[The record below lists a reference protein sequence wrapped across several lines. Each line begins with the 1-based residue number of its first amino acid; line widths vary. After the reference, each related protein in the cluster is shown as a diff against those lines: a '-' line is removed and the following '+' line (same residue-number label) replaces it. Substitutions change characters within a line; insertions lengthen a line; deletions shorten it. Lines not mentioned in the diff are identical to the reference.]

1 MDKKRLIIAIVV
13 VIVEIILMALVL
25 RYFLLPKDSNDISES
40 NTEDFDSISLTG
52 DDSTLKESNNNEG
65 NEKVD
70 ENVMKVTINNET
82 YTMKVDNLELM
93 EELFNSLPE
102 KFSMT
107 ELNGNEKYYYLNSNM
122 KNANSEAVGQ
132 VQKGDVML
140 FGSDCL
146 VIFYDSFETEFR
158 YTKIGHIDNLG
169 DIGSSNVEV
178 SITK

>member
-1 MDKKRLIIAIVV
+1 MDKKRLIIAVIAIILEIVIMAIIIRLMHTRAYDPV
-13 VIVEIILMALVL
+13 AIGEEKIPLDNNVEI
-25 RYFLLPKDSNDISES
+25 E
-40 NTEDFDSISLTG
+40 
-52 DDSTLKESNNNEG
+52 
-65 NEKVD
+65 
-70 ENVMKVTINNET
+70 ENVMKININNEEYVINVENET
-82 YTMKVDNLELM
+82 LM

-102 KFSMT
+102 KFTMT

-122 KNANSEAVGQ
+122 KNANSVTVGQ

-169 DIGSSNVEV
+169 DLGNGNVDV

>member
-1 MDKKRLIIAIVV
+1 MNKKRLIVAIVL
-13 VIVEIILMALVL
+13 VIVEIIVMAFIIKLMHPRAYDPVSVGGGD
-25 RYFLLPKDSNDISES
+25 PSKIPTIT
-40 NTEDFDSISLTG
+40 NTNANTN
-52 DDSTLKESNNNEG
+52 TKEE
-65 NEKVD
+65 
-70 ENVMKVTINNET
+70 ENVMKININSEKYVINVENEA
-82 YTMKVDNLELM
+82 LM
-93 EELFNSLPE
+93 EEIYNALPE
-102 KFSMT
+102 TFTMN
-107 ELNGNEKYYYLNSNM
+107 ELNGNEKYYYLNSTM

-140 FGSDCL
+140 FESDCL

>member
-1 MDKKRLIIAIVV
+1 MDKKRLIIA
-13 VIVEIILMALVL
+13 VIVIILEIVIMAIIIRLMH
-25 RYFLLPKDSNDISES
+25 PKAYDPVAIGEEKFPLD
-40 NTEDFDSISLTG
+40 
-52 DDSTLKESNNNEG
+52 NNVEI
-65 NEKVD
+65 E
-70 ENVMKVTINNET
+70 ENVMKININNEEYVINVENET
-82 YTMKVDNLELM
+82 LM

-169 DIGSSNVEV
+169 DLGNGNVDV

>member
-1 MDKKRLIIAIVV
+1 MNKKRLIVAIVL
-13 VIVEIILMALVL
+13 VIVEIIVMAFIIKLMHPRAYDPVAVGGGD
-25 RYFLLPKDSNDISES
+25 PSKIPTIT
-40 NTEDFDSISLTG
+40 NTNANTN
-52 DDSTLKESNNNEG
+52 TKEE
-65 NEKVD
+65 
-70 ENVMKVTINNET
+70 ENVMKININSEKYVINVENEA
-82 YTMKVDNLELM
+82 LM
-93 EELFNSLPE
+93 EEIYNALPE
-102 KFSMT
+102 TFTMN
-107 ELNGNEKYYYLNSNM
+107 ELNGNEKYYYLNSTM

-140 FGSDCL
+140 FESDCL

>member
-1 MDKKRLIIAIVV
+1 MDKKRLIIA
-13 VIVEIILMALVL
+13 VIVIILEIVIMAIIIRLMHPRAYDPVAIGEEKFTL
-25 RYFLLPKDSNDISES
+25 
-40 NTEDFDSISLTG
+40 
-52 DDSTLKESNNNEG
+52 DDSVEIE
-65 NEKVD
+65 
-70 ENVMKVTINNET
+70 ENVMKININNEEYVINVENET
-82 YTMKVDNLELM
+82 LM
-93 EELFNSLPE
+93 EELFNSLPQT
-102 KFSMT
+102 FTMT

-169 DIGSSNVEV
+169 DLGNGNVDV

>member
-1 MDKKRLIIAIVV
+1 MNKKRLIVAIVLV
-13 VIVEIILMALVL
+13 SAEIIVMAFIIKLMHPRAYDPVAVGGGD
-25 RYFLLPKDSNDISES
+25 PSKIPTIT
-40 NTEDFDSISLTG
+40 NTNANTN
-52 DDSTLKESNNNEG
+52 TKKE
-65 NEKVD
+65 
-70 ENVMKVTINNET
+70 ENVMKININSEKYVINVENEA
-82 YTMKVDNLELM
+82 LM
-93 EELFNSLPE
+93 EEIYNALPE
-102 KFSMT
+102 TFTMN
-107 ELNGNEKYYYLNSNM
+107 ELNGNEKYYYLNSTM

-132 VQKGDVML
+132 IQKGDVML

>member
-1 MDKKRLIIAIVV
+1 MNKKRLIVAIVL
-13 VIVEIILMALVL
+13 VIAEIIVMAIIIKLMHPRAYDPVSVGGGD
-25 RYFLLPKDSNDISES
+25 PSKIPTIT
-40 NTEDFDSISLTG
+40 NTNANTN
-52 DDSTLKESNNNEG
+52 TKEE
-65 NEKVD
+65 
-70 ENVMKVTINNET
+70 ENVMKININSEKYVINVENEA
-82 YTMKVDNLELM
+82 LM
-93 EELFNSLPE
+93 EEIYNALPE
-102 KFSMT
+102 TFTMN
-107 ELNGNEKYYYLNSNM
+107 ELNGNEKYYYLNSTM

>member
-1 MDKKRLIIAIVV
+1 MNKKRLIVAIVL
-13 VIVEIILMALVL
+13 VIAEIIVMAFIIKLMYPRAYDPVSVGGGD
-25 RYFLLPKDSNDISES
+25 PSKIPTIT
-40 NTEDFDSISLTG
+40 NTNANTN
-52 DDSTLKESNNNEG
+52 TKKE
-65 NEKVD
+65 
-70 ENVMKVTINNET
+70 ENVMKININSEKYVINVENEA
-82 YTMKVDNLELM
+82 LM
-93 EELFNSLPE
+93 EEIYNALPE
-102 KFSMT
+102 TFTMN
-107 ELNGNEKYYYLNSNM
+107 ELNGNEKYYYLNSTM

>member
-1 MDKKRLIIAIVV
+1 MNKKRLIVAIVLV
-13 VIVEIILMALVL
+13 SAEIIVMAFIIKLMHPRAYDPVAVGGGD
-25 RYFLLPKDSNDISES
+25 PSKIPTIT
-40 NTEDFDSISLTG
+40 NTNANPNANTNAK
-52 DDSTLKESNNNEG
+52 KE
-65 NEKVD
+65 
-70 ENVMKVTINNET
+70 ENVMKININSEKYVINVENEA
-82 YTMKVDNLELM
+82 LM
-93 EELFNSLPE
+93 EEIYNALPE
-102 KFSMT
+102 TFTMN
-107 ELNGNEKYYYLNSNM
+107 ELNGNEKYYYLNSTM

-169 DIGSSNVEV
+169 DIGNSNVEV

>member
-1 MDKKRLIIAIVV
+1 MNKKRLIVAIVL
-13 VIVEIILMALVL
+13 VIAEIIVMAFIIKLMHPRAYDPVSVGGGD
-25 RYFLLPKDSNDISES
+25 PSKIPTIT
-40 NTEDFDSISLTG
+40 NTNANTN
-52 DDSTLKESNNNEG
+52 TKEE
-65 NEKVD
+65 
-70 ENVMKVTINNET
+70 ENVMKININSEKYVINVENEA
-82 YTMKVDNLELM
+82 LM
-93 EELFNSLPE
+93 EEIYNALPE
-102 KFSMT
+102 TFTMN
-107 ELNGNEKYYYLNSNM
+107 ELNGNEKYYYLNSTM

-140 FGSDCL
+140 FESDCL

>member
-1 MDKKRLIIAIVV
+1 MDKKRLIVAIVL
-13 VIVEIILMALVL
+13 VIAEIIVMAFIIKLMHTRAYDPVAVGGGD
-25 RYFLLPKDSNDISES
+25 PSKIPTIT
-40 NTEDFDSISLTG
+40 NTNANTN
-52 DDSTLKESNNNEG
+52 TKKE
-65 NEKVD
+65 
-70 ENVMKVTINNET
+70 ENVMKININSEKYVINVENEA
-82 YTMKVDNLELM
+82 LM
-93 EELFNSLPE
+93 EEIYNALPE
-102 KFSMT
+102 TFTMN
-107 ELNGNEKYYYLNSNM
+107 ELNGNEKYYYLNSTM

>member
-1 MDKKRLIIAIVV
+1 MDKKRLIIA
-13 VIVEIILMALVL
+13 VIVIILEIMIMAIIIRLMHPRAYDPVAIGEEKFTL
-25 RYFLLPKDSNDISES
+25 
-40 NTEDFDSISLTG
+40 
-52 DDSTLKESNNNEG
+52 DDSVEIE
-65 NEKVD
+65 
-70 ENVMKVTINNET
+70 ENVMKINIEIEENVMKININNEEYVINVENET
-82 YTMKVDNLELM
+82 LM
-93 EELFNSLPE
+93 EELFNSLPQT
-102 KFSMT
+102 FTMT

-169 DIGSSNVEV
+169 DLENGNVDV

>member
-1 MDKKRLIIAIVV
+1 MNKKRLIVAIVLV
-13 VIVEIILMALVL
+13 SAEIIVMAFIIKLMHPRAYDPVAVGGGD
-25 RYFLLPKDSNDISES
+25 PSKIPTIT
-40 NTEDFDSISLTG
+40 NTNANTN
-52 DDSTLKESNNNEG
+52 TKKE
-65 NEKVD
+65 
-70 ENVMKVTINNET
+70 ENVMKININSEKYVINVENEA
-82 YTMKVDNLELM
+82 LM
-93 EELFNSLPE
+93 EEIYNALPE
-102 KFSMT
+102 TFTMN
-107 ELNGNEKYYYLNSNM
+107 ELNGNEKYYYLNSTM

>member
-1 MDKKRLIIAIVV
+1 MDKKRLIIAII
-13 VIVEIILMALVL
+13 VIILEIVIMAVIIRMMHPRAYDPVAIGEEKFPLDNSVEI
-25 RYFLLPKDSNDISES
+25 E
-40 NTEDFDSISLTG
+40 
-52 DDSTLKESNNNEG
+52 
-65 NEKVD
+65 
-70 ENVMKVTINNET
+70 ENVMKITINNEEYVINVENET
-82 YTMKVDNLELM
+82 LM
-93 EELFNSLPE
+93 EELFNSLPQT
-102 KFSMT
+102 FTMT

-169 DIGSSNVEV
+169 DLGSGNVDV
-178 SITK
+178 SVTK

>member
-1 MDKKRLIIAIVV
+1 MNKKRLIVAIVLV
-13 VIVEIILMALVL
+13 SAEIIVMAFIIKLMHPRAYDPVAVGGGD
-25 RYFLLPKDSNDISES
+25 PSKIPTIT
-40 NTEDFDSISLTG
+40 NTNANTN
-52 DDSTLKESNNNEG
+52 TKKE
-65 NEKVD
+65 
-70 ENVMKVTINNET
+70 ENVMKINIGYEKYVINVENEA
-82 YTMKVDNLELM
+82 LM
-93 EELFNSLPE
+93 EEIYNALPE
-102 KFSMT
+102 TFTMN
-107 ELNGNEKYYYLNSNM
+107 ELNGNEKYYYLNSTM

>member
-1 MDKKRLIIAIVV
+1 MDKKKLIIA
-13 VIVEIILMALVL
+13 VIVIILEIVIMAIIIRLMHPRAYDPVAIGEEKFPL
-25 RYFLLPKDSNDISES
+25 D
-40 NTEDFDSISLTG
+40 
-52 DDSTLKESNNNEG
+52 NNVEI
-65 NEKVD
+65 E
-70 ENVMKVTINNET
+70 ENVMKININNEEYVINVENET
-82 YTMKVDNLELM
+82 LM
-93 EELFNSLPE
+93 EEIYNALPE
-102 KFSMT
+102 TFTMT

-169 DIGSSNVEV
+169 DLGNGNVDV

>member
-1 MDKKRLIIAIVV
+1 MDKKKLIIA
-13 VIVEIILMALVL
+13 VIVIILEIVIMAIIIRLMHPRAYDPVAIGEEKFPL
-25 RYFLLPKDSNDISES
+25 D
-40 NTEDFDSISLTG
+40 
-52 DDSTLKESNNNEG
+52 NNVEI
-65 NEKVD
+65 E
-70 ENVMKVTINNET
+70 ENVMKININNEEYVINVENET
-82 YTMKVDNLELM
+82 LM
-93 EELFNSLPE
+93 EEIYNALPE
-102 KFSMT
+102 TFTMT

-169 DIGSSNVEV
+169 NLENGNVDV

>member
-1 MDKKRLIIAIVV
+1 MNKKRLIVAIVL
-13 VIVEIILMALVL
+13 VIAEIIVMAFIIKLMHPRAYDPVSVGGGD
-25 RYFLLPKDSNDISES
+25 PSKIPTIT
-40 NTEDFDSISLTG
+40 NTNANTN
-52 DDSTLKESNNNEG
+52 TKEE
-65 NEKVD
+65 
-70 ENVMKVTINNET
+70 ENVMKININSEKYIINVENEA
-82 YTMKVDNLELM
+82 LM
-93 EELFNSLPE
+93 EEIYNALPE
-102 KFSMT
+102 TFTMN
-107 ELNGNEKYYYLNSNM
+107 ELNGNEKYYYLNSTM

>member
-1 MDKKRLIIAIVV
+1 MDKKRLIIA
-13 VIVEIILMALVL
+13 VIVIILEIVIMAIIIRLMH
-25 RYFLLPKDSNDISES
+25 PKAYDPVAIGEEKF
-40 NTEDFDSISLTG
+40 TL
-52 DDSTLKESNNNEG
+52 DDSVEIE
-65 NEKVD
+65 
-70 ENVMKVTINNET
+70 ENVMKININNEEYVINVENET
-82 YTMKVDNLELM
+82 LM
-93 EELFNSLPE
+93 EELFNSLPQT
-102 KFSMT
+102 FTMT

-169 DIGSSNVEV
+169 DLENGNVDV

>member
-1 MDKKRLIIAIVV
+1 MDKKRLIIA
-13 VIVEIILMALVL
+13 VIVIILEIVIMAIIIRLMH
-25 RYFLLPKDSNDISES
+25 PKAYDPVAIGEEKF
-40 NTEDFDSISLTG
+40 TL
-52 DDSTLKESNNNEG
+52 DDSVEIE
-65 NEKVD
+65 
-70 ENVMKVTINNET
+70 ENVMKININNEEYVINVENET
-82 YTMKVDNLELM
+82 LM
-93 EELFNSLPE
+93 EELFNSLPQT
-102 KFSMT
+102 FTMT

-169 DIGSSNVEV
+169 DLESGNVDV

>member
-1 MDKKRLIIAIVV
+1 MNKKRLIVAIVL
-13 VIVEIILMALVL
+13 VIAEIIVMAFIIKLIHPRAYDPVSVGGGD
-25 RYFLLPKDSNDISES
+25 PSKIPTIT
-40 NTEDFDSISLTG
+40 NTNANTN
-52 DDSTLKESNNNEG
+52 TKEE
-65 NEKVD
+65 
-70 ENVMKVTINNET
+70 ENVMKININSEKYVINVENEA
-82 YTMKVDNLELM
+82 LM
-93 EELFNSLPE
+93 EEIYNALPE
-102 KFSMT
+102 IFTMN
-107 ELNGNEKYYYLNSNM
+107 ELNGNEKYYYLNSTM

-140 FGSDCL
+140 FESDCL

>member
-93 EELFNSLPE
+93 EELFNSLPQT
-102 KFSMT
+102 FNMT
-107 ELNGNEKYYYLNSNM
+107 ELNGNEKY
-122 KNANSEAVGQ
+122 K
-132 VQKGDVML
+132 
-140 FGSDCL
+140 
-146 VIFYDSFETEFR
+146 
-158 YTKIGHIDNLG
+158 
-169 DIGSSNVEV
+169 
-178 SITK
+178 

>member
-1 MDKKRLIIAIVV
+1 MNKKRLIVAIVL
-13 VIVEIILMALVL
+13 VIAEIIVMAFIIKLMHPRAYDPVAVGGGD
-25 RYFLLPKDSNDISES
+25 PSKIPTIT
-40 NTEDFDSISLTG
+40 NTNANTN
-52 DDSTLKESNNNEG
+52 TKKE
-65 NEKVD
+65 
-70 ENVMKVTINNET
+70 ENVMKINIGYEKYVINVENET
-82 YTMKVDNLELM
+82 LM
-93 EELFNSLPE
+93 EELFNSLPQT
-102 KFSMT
+102 FTMT

-169 DIGSSNVEV
+169 DLGNGNVDV

>member
-1 MDKKRLIIAIVV
+1 MNKKRLIVAIVL
-13 VIVEIILMALVL
+13 VIAEIIVMAIIIKLMHPRAYDPVSVGGGD
-25 RYFLLPKDSNDISES
+25 PSKIPTIT
-40 NTEDFDSISLTG
+40 NTNANTN
-52 DDSTLKESNNNEG
+52 TKKE
-65 NEKVD
+65 
-70 ENVMKVTINNET
+70 ENVMKININREKYVINVENEA
-82 YTMKVDNLELM
+82 LM
-93 EELFNSLPE
+93 EEIYNALPE
-102 KFSMT
+102 TFTMN
-107 ELNGNEKYYYLNSNM
+107 ELNGNEKYYYLNSTM

>member
-1 MDKKRLIIAIVV
+1 MDKKRLIIA
-13 VIVEIILMALVL
+13 VIVIVLEIMIMAIIIRLMHPRAYDPVAIGEEKFTL
-25 RYFLLPKDSNDISES
+25 
-40 NTEDFDSISLTG
+40 
-52 DDSTLKESNNNEG
+52 DDSVEIE
-65 NEKVD
+65 
-70 ENVMKVTINNET
+70 ENVMKININNEEYAINVENET
-82 YTMKVDNLELM
+82 LM

-102 KFSMT
+102 TFTMV
-107 ELNGNEKYYYLNSNM
+107 ELNGNEKYYYLSSNM

-169 DIGSSNVEV
+169 DLGNGNVDV

>member
-1 MDKKRLIIAIVV
+1 MDKKRLIIA
-13 VIVEIILMALVL
+13 VIVIVLEIMIMAIIIRLMHPRAYDPVSVGGGD
-25 RYFLLPKDSNDISES
+25 PSKIPTIT
-40 NTEDFDSISLTG
+40 NTNANTN
-52 DDSTLKESNNNEG
+52 TKKE
-65 NEKVD
+65 
-70 ENVMKVTINNET
+70 ENVMKININSEKYVINVENEA
-82 YTMKVDNLELM
+82 LM
-93 EELFNSLPE
+93 EEIYNALPE
-102 KFSMT
+102 TFTMN
-107 ELNGNEKYYYLNSNM
+107 ELNGNEKYYYLNSTM

>member
-1 MDKKRLIIAIVV
+1 MNKKRLIVAIVL
-13 VIVEIILMALVL
+13 VIAEIIVMAFIIKLMYPRAYDPVSVGGGD
-25 RYFLLPKDSNDISES
+25 PSKIPTIT
-40 NTEDFDSISLTG
+40 NTNANTN
-52 DDSTLKESNNNEG
+52 TKKE
-65 NEKVD
+65 
-70 ENVMKVTINNET
+70 ENVMKINIGYEKYVINVENEA
-82 YTMKVDNLELM
+82 LM
-93 EELFNSLPE
+93 EEIYNALPE
-102 KFSMT
+102 TFTMN
-107 ELNGNEKYYYLNSNM
+107 ELNGNEKYYYLNSTM